1 VVVNLLIDVQSEVP
15 IYLQIARNLE
25 EEILMGVYPEE
36 EQIPSTTELSVGLKI
51 NPATVLKGMNQLVQ
65 DGVIY
70 KKRGLGMFVCSGAVE
85 KLRSRRQNEFYEKYV
100 IPLMS
105 EGQRLGIAPGQIIAM
120 IEKGCDKT

>member
-15 IYLQIARNLE
+15 IYLQITRNLE

>member
-1 VVVNLLIDVQSEVP
+1 MLIDVQSEVP

-105 EGQRLGIAPGQIIAM
+105 EGQRLGIARDQIIAM

>member
-1 VVVNLLIDVQSEVP
+1 LLIDVQSEVP

-105 EGQRLGIAPGQIIAM
+105 EGQRLGIAADQIIAM